1 MGLFSNEEEEREK
14 RRAEE
19 ARERTALHKRFEA
32 EAEMRKAEIEATR
45 DKSFEMAE
53 RAEGVSEIKQIRR
66 IAKSDKGDAIVELI
80 QRYEGFDNSEVSS
93 DSIRQLILSYNPPT
107 DMDGIR
113 LFFQTLFVNEDY
125 IKKFIEKQVSGNDPS
140 ESEFY
145 QFWEKLNKR
154 GDVAWDQAFRDY
166 EHVMTDEE
174 KVALE
179 EIRLLKKSTG
189 VEVLQKMMI
198 YYDRFSDPM
207 AHGSRNKKDMSP
219 AAQEALEYIMK
230 HDAPTEYGALEE
242 YADYV
247 LNNED
252 DFDTLQARHGLLFT
266 QGIRSKTTEY
276 TDIGRDFK
284 YGRETLYAYILRKID
299 KAIKAGNYKKVTTG
313 AIGQRNAKNRK
324 TRNMYIGC
332 AVIAAIFI
340 ILMIIAI
347 ASEE

>member
-14 RRAEE
+14 RRAAE
-19 ARERTALHKRFEA
+19 ARERTALHKRLEA
-32 EAEMRKAEIEATR
+32 EAEMRKVELASTR
-45 DKSFEMAE
+45 EREMAE
-53 RAEGVSEIKQIRR
+53 RAEGVSEIKQIRG

-107 DMDGIR
+107 DKDGIR

-125 IKKFIEKQVSGNDPS
+125 IKKFIEEHVSKIEPS
-140 ESEFY
+140 KSAFY
-145 QFWEKLNKR
+145 QFWEKLNKK
-154 GDVAWDQAFRDY
+154 GDVAWDKAFRDY

-179 EIRLLKKSTG
+179 EIRSLKKSTG

-230 HDAPTEYGALEE
+230 HDAPREYGALEE

-252 DFDTLQARHGLLFT
+252 DFDTLQARHGLLLT
-266 QGIRSKTTEY
+266 EGIRSQTTEY

-299 KAIKAGNYKKVTTG
+299 KAIKAGNYKQVTTG
-313 AIGQRNAKNRK
+313 AIGQRNAENRK